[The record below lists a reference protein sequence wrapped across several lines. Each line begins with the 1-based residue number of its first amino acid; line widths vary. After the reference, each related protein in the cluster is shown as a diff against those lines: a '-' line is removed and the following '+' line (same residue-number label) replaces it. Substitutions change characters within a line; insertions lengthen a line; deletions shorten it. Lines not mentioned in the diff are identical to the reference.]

1 MNRTD
6 LIRHFQNVANTP
18 SVGSIL
24 DVGSLDVT
32 GTSSHRHLWPGWTF
46 VGLDIQEG
54 KNVDWVA
61 LSPSEWPD
69 SESFDLVT
77 CLSVLE
83 HTDFPLSIMLR
94 IRAVLKH
101 GGFVLCSAPWSFQ
114 YHAHPIDAWRLSPD
128 AFNVIAKQTGLNVIE
143 CKTVYQHGPT
153 VGAISDIAHLCKRR
167 RWREIPGILKGW
179 WTRPPNIETC
189 FIGQKP

>member
-6 LIRHFQNVANTP
+6 LIRHFQQVAKTP

-46 VGLDIQEG
+46 VGLDVQEG

-61 LSPSEWPD
+61 PSWRDWPSEH
-69 SESFDLVT
+69 SFEVVT

-83 HTDFPLSIMLR
+83 HSTDPLTMMFSIWH
-94 IRAVLKH
+94 ALKPS
-101 GGFVLCSAPWSFQ
+101 GCVLCSAPWSFQ
-114 YHAHPIDAWRLSPD
+114 YHAHPIDAWRMSSD
-128 AFNVIAKQTGLNVIE
+128 AFNFLAMRIGFNVIE

-153 VGAISDIAHLCKRR
+153 VGAISDIANLCKHR
-167 RWREIPGILKGW
+167 RWRDIPGILKGW
-179 WTRPPNIETC
+179 WTRPPNIETY